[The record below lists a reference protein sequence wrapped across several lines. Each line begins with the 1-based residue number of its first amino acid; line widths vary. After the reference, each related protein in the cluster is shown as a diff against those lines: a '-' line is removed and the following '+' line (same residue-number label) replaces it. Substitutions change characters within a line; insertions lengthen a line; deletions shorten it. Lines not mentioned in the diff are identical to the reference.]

1 MEEKDFD
8 ELLFEEK
15 KNPKGAKNIIVGA
28 IVVVAILIIVLI
40 VWSFTKKPTINTS
53 DSQDV
58 QMEQIQ
64 DETDR
69 GNRDVAKSEQD
80 DRFEQIMKDVRN
92 SMDKGEDANRNHD
105 MQPEEQ
111 GLNASNLQT
120 PDPQLQSAN
129 AKMGKMDQKPAFE
142 DTQMEAPSMKTPEPM
157 PMSKSAKE
165 TRAPKSGMDRL
176 GYSDQNT
183 VPTPSEVMKKK
194 AESKLSSSKT
204 NKHAAKPKSV
214 AKPQV
219 AKPQVTIDPQMQGT
233 VATKGSY
240 LQVGVFSKEPSKD
253 LSKLLKKH
261 PYRTQKTVING
272 QELTKYLIGPFENRA
287 EANRY
292 KVANPDIKFSFYYQV
307 Q

>member
-157 PMSKSAKE
+157 PISKSAKE
-165 TRAPKSGMDRL
+165 ARASKSGMDRL

-194 AESKLSSSKT
+194 AGSKPLSSKI
-204 NKHAAKPKSV
+204 NKHA
-214 AKPQV
+214 